1 MSVPES
7 PTPGWLP
14 AKLRAVARTV
24 SLSPVYLYRYL
35 LAPFFAGACRYEPSC
50 SAYAVAAVETHGVL
64 RGGALAL
71 RRIARCHPWGG
82 AGFDPVPPLAAS
94 DPRTMTAY
102 PAETTRASTDGSV
115 R

>member
-1 MSVPES
+1 MTARGS
-7 PTPGWLP
+7 
-14 AKLRAVARTV
+14 RAIGGFRTAVRTV
-24 SLSPVYLYRYL
+24 ALLPVYGYRYL
-35 LAPFFAGACRYEPSC
+35 LSPFFAGTCRYDPSC
-50 SAYAVAAVETHGVL
+50 SAYAVAAVRTHGVL

-82 AGFDPVPPLAAS
+82 AGFDPVPPLAGS

>member
-1 MSVPES
+1 MKAGPLA
-7 PTPGWLP
+7 TL
-14 AKLRAVARTV
+14 ARAAA
-24 SLSPVYLYRYL
+24 LAPVYFYRYI
-35 LAPFFAGACRYEPSC
+35 LAPFSAGSCRYAPSC
-50 SAYAVAAVETHGVL
+50 SAYAVEAVDTHGVL

-82 AGFDPVPPLAAS
+82 SGVDPVPPLAAS

-102 PAETTRASTDGSV
+102 PAEITRASTDGSV